1 MRKGNNG
8 TQVVTVLTNAG
19 AGGSSY
25 TLSLP
30 DTGYSAGAALTEVLS
45 CTDITVSDD
54 GEVPVPMES
63 GLPRV
68 LYPTAKLEGSGICQ

>member
-19 AGGSSY
+19 SEGSEY

-30 DTGYSAGAALTEVLS
+30 DTGYEAGAKLTEVLS
-45 CTDITVSDD
+45 CTNVTVSDN
-54 GEVPVPMES
+54 GEVPVPMNS

-68 LYPTAKLEGSGICQ
+68 FYPAAKLQGSGICQ